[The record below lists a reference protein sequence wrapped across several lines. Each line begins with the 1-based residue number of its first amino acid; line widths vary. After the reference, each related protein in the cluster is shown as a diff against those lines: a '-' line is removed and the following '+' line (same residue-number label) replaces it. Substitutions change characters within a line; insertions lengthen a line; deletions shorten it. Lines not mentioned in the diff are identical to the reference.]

1 MSSDLFRPI
10 YRECEIL
17 LLRLEEGLLTEKTGI
32 RGGEKNSVGSVKT
45 LPVLNLDTDLVVDQV
60 Q

>member
-1 MSSDLFRPI
+1 MFRPI

-17 LLRLEEGLLTEKTGI
+17 LLRLEEGLLTQRR
-32 RGGEKNSVGSVKT
+32 RGRRGREKNSVGSVKT

>member
-1 MSSDLFRPI
+1 MFRPI